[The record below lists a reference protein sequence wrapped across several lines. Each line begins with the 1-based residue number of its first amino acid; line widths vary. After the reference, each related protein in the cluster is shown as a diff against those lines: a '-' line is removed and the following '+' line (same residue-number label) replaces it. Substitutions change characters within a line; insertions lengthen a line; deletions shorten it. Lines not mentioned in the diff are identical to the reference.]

1 MINYKT
7 TYPIALAALLC
18 LASCKDGKNESAD
31 SSPTIDTTTVTQN
44 IATATADTTAQFNIK
59 VMESA
64 DGNPTSEITFT
75 YNNTV
80 TSIASVPGN
89 ATITDAKDHAAQG
102 IPVQALAA
110 CGSWWAGSG
119 DYFYAIATDKGID
132 IFQGYID
139 EMQKD
144 KGYHWKK
151 MKEIA
156 K

>member
-1 MINYKT
+1 MIKYKT
-7 TYPIALAALLC
+7 TYPIAIAALLC
-18 LASCKDGKNESAD
+18 LASCKDGKNESAA
-31 SSPTIDTTTVTQN
+31 SSPSVDTTTVAQN
-44 IATATADTTAQFNIK
+44 NGTASADTTTKFNIK
-59 VMESA
+59 VTESA

-75 YNNTV
+75 HNNTV
-80 TSIASVPGN
+80 TAIASVPGN
-89 ATITDAKDHAAQG
+89 ANITKAKDYAAQG
-102 IPVQALAA
+102 IPVQAIAA

-139 EMQKD
+139 EMQED